1 MVLQENLES
10 LVFKVHKEF
19 KVLKVNVVILV
30 HQVHKEKKVLSVIK
44 EK

>member
-1 MVLQENLES
+1 MVQRVNLAS
-10 LVFKVHKEF
+10 QVFKVHKEF

-30 HQVHKEKKVLSVIK
+30 RQVHREKKVLSVIK

>member
-1 MVLQENLES
+1 MVLQENLER
-10 LVFKVHKEF
+10 LVFKVHREF

-30 HQVHKEKKVLSVIK
+30 RQVHREKKVLSVIK